1 MKHYFTLVIILLTLS
16 FNNTFSQNK
25 NNPWITGFGTN
36 AISNPVKTEVGN
48 KGRFENFNWDAG
60 GLMVSF
66 GRQIKNKI
74 SFETVVSLNNIGQ
87 NYGNTD
93 TKLPYISA
101 DGMFKYNFKNGLTFI
116 DPYATIGG
124 GYTWL
129 DTIGAGTVNGGV
141 GVNFWLGT
149 HFGLNLQTVYKHA
162 FADYGLQHFQ
172 HSFGIKLRLGGID
185 TDKDGINDKEDTC
198 PELFGTIAANG
209 CPDSDGDGVI
219 DSEDLCPETFGPT
232 YYRGCP
238 DRDKDGTPDKYDQ
251 CPDQPGEIDD
261 DGCPFKD
268 FDKDGID
275 DRKDKCPQQAG
286 PKSNKGCPISQQQL
300 RPQTTVSSTNPARE
314 KLKKD
319 LQLQLNTLLSGL
331 KFENGKA
338 TLTGNDKV
346 ILDDLASTIIPLVQL
361 KFHIAGHT
369 DNTGDAKA
377 NMEIS
382 ISRATAVRDYLISK
396 GMPLSRLTAR
406 GYGQDNP
413 IADNT
418 TEEGRAKNRR
428 VELFLIE

>member
-1 MKHYFTLVIILLTLS
+1 MKHIIPLLVILLS
-16 FNNTFSQNK
+16 ISTFSYAQNA

-36 AISNPVKTEVGN
+36 AISNPVRMQTGDQ
-48 KGRFENFNWDAG
+48 GRFETFNWDAG

-74 SFETVVSLNNIGQ
+74 SFETIVSLNNIGQ
-87 NYGNTD
+87 NFGNTD
-93 TKLPYISA
+93 ANLPYISA
-101 DGMFKYNFKNGLTFI
+101 DGMFKYNFKNGLTFV
-116 DPYATIGG
+116 DPYVTIGG

-149 HFGLNLQTVYKHA
+149 HFGLNLQSVYKHA
-162 FADYGLQHFQ
+162 FEEYGLQHFQ
-172 HSFGIKLRLGGID
+172 HSFGIKLRLGGVD
-185 TDKDGINDKEDTC
+185 TDKDGINDKDDAC

-209 CPDSDGDGVI
+209 CPDSDGDGVV

-238 DRDKDGTPDKYDQ
+238 DRDGDGTPDKYDQ
-251 CPDQPGEIDD
+251 CPDEPGEIDD

-268 FDKDGID
+268 FDGDGID

-286 PKSNKGCPISQQQL
+286 PANNRGCPIAQQQIK
-300 RPQTTVSSTNPARE
+300 PQNPLVNAERE
-314 KLKKD
+314 KLKQ
-319 LQLQLNTLLSGL
+319 QLAAQLNAQISGV
-331 KFENGKA
+331 KFENGNA
-338 TLTGNDKV
+338 TLTANDKV
-346 ILDDLASTIIPLVQL
+346 VLDKLAATIIPLVKL

-369 DNTGDAKA
+369 DNTGDATA
-377 NMEIS
+377 NMELS
-382 ISRATAVRDYLISK
+382 KNRALAVRDYLLSK
-396 GMPLSRLTAR
+396 GMTIDRLTAK

-428 VELFLIE
+428 VEIFLIE